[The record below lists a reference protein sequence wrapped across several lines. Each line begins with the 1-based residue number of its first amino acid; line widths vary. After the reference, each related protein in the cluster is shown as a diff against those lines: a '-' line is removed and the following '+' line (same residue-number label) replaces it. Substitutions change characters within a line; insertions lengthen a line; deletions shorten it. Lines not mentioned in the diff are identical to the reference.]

1 MHLLLRFGLACAIIV
16 GCSAGAN
23 ITGYRLAPN
32 GLPCDG
38 LLEVNIPGSCDWGPV
53 RYISRYNWRDP
64 LDDLICQHFGYVNES
79 VVQPAAKQGSYPD
92 ACMTITRCST
102 DAMKTIHD
110 IPDKCDI
117 QYGPPRSDYDN
128 LYKEIKCIP
137 AQLLDGATPLQGRV
151 EAGLFGQLQSI
162 CSLGF
167 DARAANVTCASL
179 GYRRGVTQVW
189 QNSHFGAGLKPI
201 YKRNITCSGDE
212 LSLELCNHSNTDIPG
227 CDGSNVVGIE
237 CKGDMIK
244 LDPLFGSRP
253 YEGILE
259 GFHDDFRYD
268 VIGSV
273 SNTTAKT
280 LCAMLGHGFVG
291 FAGLAI
297 PSRNLHYYKMDVSC
311 SGTEKSIN
319 ECKGDL
325 EYCVAQRYWHCMTMS
340 NMHRHVALFCSDYE
354 LQGLRLN
361 PDGVL
366 LMTVNSKQWAVCE
379 DHFTQQTANEACRIL
394 DYTGHPSITT
404 HTAGAND
411 TEVLGSLICQENATS
426 LADCHVKHQFS
437 YRPYRVDN
445 ACRNYVKL
453 NCTHL
458 FN

>member
-1 MHLLLRFGLACAIIV
+1 
-16 GCSAGAN
+16 
-23 ITGYRLAPN
+23 
-32 GLPCDG
+32 
-38 LLEVNIPGSCDWGPV
+38 
-53 RYISRYNWRDP
+53 
-64 LDDLICQHFGYVNES
+64 
-79 VVQPAAKQGSYPD
+79 
-92 ACMTITRCST
+92 MTITRCST

-340 NMHRHVALFCSDYE
+340 NMHRHVALFCS
-354 LQGLRLN
+354 
-361 PDGVL
+361 
-366 LMTVNSKQWAVCE
+366 
-379 DHFTQQTANEACRIL
+379 
-394 DYTGHPSITT
+394 
-404 HTAGAND
+404 AGAND

-453 NCTHL
+453 NWWHRRLSLKAADHKCSFYVLVPLLRREAEYLPVQAQLVREGTGRVRRNVYVNL
-458 FN
+458 DEQLGQV